1 MLNIMD
7 SVFNGMARI
16 EMYRAQLVPEL
27 FPNQKPFLIGNWS
40 VDELEMYCGI
50 YERKSDGVGV

>member
-7 SVFNGMARI
+7 PLFNGMARV

-27 FPNQKPFLIGNWS
+27 FPNQKPFRIENWS
-40 VDELEMYCGI
+40 AEEREMYCGI
-50 YERKSDGVGV
+50 YGKAA